1 MFQLIWESSKR
12 FHLLKVPQPCGPRLE
27 GDTHNHTQ
35 TTVPV
40 IAPDLFS
47 VVRGT
52 TKSLEVTK
60 LRAEFRIK
68 GSSKSEAG
76 KTHQGMTC
84 KDLSGSSQRGR
95 ASMTLVTW
103 KGPLCVQIIRS
114 RSDGPEERL
123 SS

>member
-12 FHLLKVPQPCGPRLE
+12 LHLLKVPQPCGPRLE

-35 TTVPV
+35 TTVSV
-40 IAPDLFS
+40 IAPNLFS

-52 TKSLEVTK
+52 TKNLEVTK

-68 GSSKSEAG
+68 SNSKSEVEEA
-76 KTHQGMTC
+76 HQGVAC
-84 KDLSGSSQRGR
+84 KDLGGGSQGGR
-95 ASMTLVTW
+95 VSMTLVTW
-103 KGPLCVQIIRS
+103 KGPLCVRIIWS